1 MPANAGAAGAA
12 ALAQVQNPM
21 GPLVAGAKPKARNAL
36 MTMLIPIGI
45 MVVGGILGTI
55 LGMIASFL
63 SLVGTLVILVGA
75 VLAAI
80 NAVSMVREL
89 QNYTQDQQF
98 VWWWLFIP
106 CLGMYFALIKV
117 PEQVTKAKEK
127 AGIVQ
132 SKPVRGLVLYIFLWP
147 FALASDLNDIAAS

>member
-1 MPANAGAAGAA
+1 MPPNAGAAGAA

-21 GPLVAGAKPKARNAL
+21 GPLVAGAKPKTRNAL
-36 MTMLIPIGI
+36 MTMLIPFGI
-45 MVVGGILGTI
+45 MVVGGILGSI

-75 VLAAI
+75 VLGLI

-106 CLGMYFALIKV
+106 CLGMYFAIIKV

-132 SKPVRGLVLYIFLWP
+132 SKPTRGLVLYLFLWP
-147 FALASDLNDIAAS
+147 FALASDLNDIAAT